1 MIDPNRWV
9 NTLPAANRNNPI
21 KKYSLITVM
30 FVIGLIFVSLIKNET
45 RNLQKEINILQTSIN
60 TLKLDLHRATLDHE
74 VISSPENIS
83 RLAEEYLESE
93 FIYYKRSQI
102 NHLNGKKD
110 TLARSEVKKQKIAL
124 RKESK
129 KNNEKIKLKVA
140 KKIEKTKTELRK
152 LQELYHS
159 PGKLS
164 DKIRFQVAKKI
175 KSKKEELNQLYSD
188 PYSLIKSKN
197 TQKWAGLQIVKAFLG
212 IPIVPGR

>member
-9 NTLPAANRNNPI
+9 NTLPATNRNNPI

-45 RNLQKEINILQTSIN
+45 RNLQKEINSLQTSIN
-60 TLKLDLHRATLDHE
+60 TLKLDLHRSTLDHE

-83 RLAEEYLESE
+83 RLAKEYLESE

-124 RKESK
+124 KKESK
-129 KNNEKIKLKVA
+129 NKNKKIKLKVA

-212 IPIVPGR
+212 IPIVPGK

>member
-175 KSKKEELNQLYSD
+175 KLKKEELNQFYSD

-212 IPIVPGR
+212 IPIVPGK

>member
-175 KSKKEELNQLYSD
+175 KLKKEELNQFYSD

>member
-9 NTLPAANRNNPI
+9 NTLPATNRNNPI

-45 RNLQKEINILQTSIN
+45 RNLQKEINSLQTSIN

-74 VISSPENIS
+74 VIRSPENIS
-83 RLAEEYLESE
+83 RLAKEYLESE

-124 RKESK
+124 KKESK
-129 KNNEKIKLKVA
+129 NKNKKIKLKVA

-175 KSKKEELNQLYSD
+175 KSKKEELNQL
-188 PYSLIKSKN
+188 
-197 TQKWAGLQIVKAFLG
+197 
-212 IPIVPGR
+212 